1 MTNPRPEKVAAVEG
15 LEQRLKAS
23 SVIILTDYRGLSVDE
38 IGALR
43 GRLRDADVEYR
54 VTKNTLLA
62 LAAERCGLHGLSAYL
77 NGPTAAVFGKD
88 DPGVAARLLQDFI
101 RQYRKLEIKGAVI
114 DGEALDAD
122 AVRLLATLPSRPEL
136 QARAIAM
143 IQAPLRSLVTVL
155 NSSASA
161 LVYVIE
167 AYRSRREA
175 EEGVAAP
182 SPAPATAEATEAPG
196 VSIPSPATA
205 EAAQPAAPDPA
216 PVTAEAAAA
225 ASGPS
230 PAMPEAAQPAAP
242 GPAPVTA
249 EAAQAEAA
257 PGPAPMTPEAAQ
269 AEAAPS
275 PAPMTPEAAQPAAA
289 PGPAPVTAEA
299 AETRGASVPSPVT
312 AEAEEGATSVPSP
325 ATAETPEGEP
335 PPSSAPGAVAAAED
349 SAPSGDTPALDV
361 PTTPAAK
368 DGAGSGDA
376 RST

>member
-122 AVRLLATLPSRPEL
+122 AVRLLATLPSRAEL

-161 LVYVIE
+161 LVYVID

-175 EEGVAAP
+175 EEGAAAP
-182 SPAPATAEATEAPG
+182 SPTPVA
-196 VSIPSPATA
+196 A
-205 EAAQPAAPDPA
+205 EAAAEAAPPSPA
-216 PVTAEAAAA
+216 PVTAESAETA
-225 ASGPS
+225 G
-230 PAMPEAAQPAAP
+230 
-242 GPAPVTA
+242 APV
-249 EAAQAEAA
+249 
-257 PGPAPMTPEAAQ
+257 PG
-269 AEAAPS
+269 
-275 PAPMTPEAAQPAAA
+275 
-289 PGPAPVTAEA
+289 PVTAEA
-299 AETRGASVPSPVT
+299 AEGETSGPS
-312 AEAEEGATSVPSP
+312 
-325 ATAETPEGEP
+325 
-335 PPSSAPGAVAAAED
+335 
-349 SAPSGDTPALDV
+349 
-361 PTTPAAK
+361 
-368 DGAGSGDA
+368 
-376 RST
+376 

>member
-122 AVRLLATLPSRPEL
+122 AVRLLATLPSRAEL

-161 LVYVIE
+161 LVYVID

-175 EEGVAAP
+175 EEGAAAP
-182 SPAPATAEATEAPG
+182 SPTPVAAEAASGPSPAAAEAAQASAPPSPAPVTAESAETAGAPIPGPVTAEAAEGAA
-196 VSIPSPATA
+196 SDPSPATA
-205 EAAQPAAPDPA
+205 EAPEGAPA
-216 PVTAEAAAA
+216 PSSASGTAAAA
-225 ASGPS
+225 G
-230 PAMPEAAQPAAP
+230 
-242 GPAPVTA
+242 
-249 EAAQAEAA
+249 
-257 PGPAPMTPEAAQ
+257 
-269 AEAAPS
+269 
-275 PAPMTPEAAQPAAA
+275 
-289 PGPAPVTAEA
+289 
-299 AETRGASVPSPVT
+299 
-312 AEAEEGATSVPSP
+312 
-325 ATAETPEGEP
+325 
-335 PPSSAPGAVAAAED
+335 D

-361 PTTPAAK
+361 PTTPSAK

-376 RST
+376 QST

>member
-62 LAAERCGLHGLSAYL
+62 LAAERCGLHSLSAYL

-122 AVRLLATLPSRPEL
+122 AVRLLATLPSRAEL

-161 LVYVIE
+161 LVYVID

-175 EEGVAAP
+175 EEGAAAP
-182 SPAPATAEATEAPG
+182 SPTPVAAEAAAEATSGPSPAAAEAAQASAPPSPAPVTAESAETAGAPVPGPVTAEAAEGETSG
-196 VSIPSPATA
+196 PSPATA
-205 EAAQPAAPDPA
+205 EAAGETAAPD
-216 PVTAEAAAA
+216 
-225 ASGPS
+225 
-230 PAMPEAAQPAAP
+230 
-242 GPAPVTA
+242 
-249 EAAQAEAA
+249 
-257 PGPAPMTPEAAQ
+257 
-269 AEAAPS
+269 
-275 PAPMTPEAAQPAAA
+275 
-289 PGPAPVTAEA
+289 
-299 AETRGASVPSPVT
+299 
-312 AEAEEGATSVPSP
+312 PSP
-325 ATAETPEGEP
+325 ATAEAPEGAP
-335 PPSSAPGAVAAAED
+335 APSSAPGTAAAGED

-361 PTTPAAK
+361 PTTPSAK

-376 RST
+376 QST

>member
-122 AVRLLATLPSRPEL
+122 AVRLLATLPSRAEM
-136 QARAIAM
+136 QARAIAT
-143 IQAPLRSLVTVL
+143 IQAPLRSIVTVL

-175 EEGVAAP
+175 EEGAATP
-182 SPAPATAEATEAPG
+182 S
-196 VSIPSPATA
+196 
-205 EAAQPAAPDPA
+205 PA
-216 PVTAEAAAA
+216 PVTAEAA
-225 ASGPS
+225 PS
-230 PAMPEAAQPAAP
+230 
-242 GPAPVTA
+242 PAPVTA
-249 EAAQAEAA
+249 EAAPSGA
-257 PGPAPMTPEAAQ
+257 PG
-269 AEAAPS
+269 
-275 PAPMTPEAAQPAAA
+275 
-289 PGPAPVTAEA
+289 TA
-299 AETRGASVPSPVT
+299 
-312 AEAEEGATSVPSP
+312 
-325 ATAETPEGEP
+325 
-335 PPSSAPGAVAAAED
+335 AAAED

-361 PTTPAAK
+361 PTTPSAK

-376 RST
+376 QST

>member
-62 LAAERCGLHGLSAYL
+62 LAAERCGLHSLSAYL

-122 AVRLLATLPSRPEL
+122 AVRLLATLPSRAEM
-136 QARAIAM
+136 QARAIAT
-143 IQAPLRSLVTVL
+143 IQAPLRSIVTVL

-175 EEGVAAP
+175 EEGAAAP
-182 SPAPATAEATEAPG
+182 SPTPVAAEAASGPSPAAAEAAQASAPPSPAPVTAESAETAGAPVPGPVTAEAAGETAAPD
-196 VSIPSPATA
+196 PSPATA
-205 EAAQPAAPDPA
+205 EAP
-216 PVTAEAAAA
+216 
-225 ASGPS
+225 
-230 PAMPEAAQPAAP
+230 
-242 GPAPVTA
+242 
-249 EAAQAEAA
+249 
-257 PGPAPMTPEAAQ
+257 
-269 AEAAPS
+269 
-275 PAPMTPEAAQPAAA
+275 
-289 PGPAPVTAEA
+289 
-299 AETRGASVPSPVT
+299 
-312 AEAEEGATSVPSP
+312 EGAP
-325 ATAETPEGEP
+325 A
-335 PPSSAPGAVAAAED
+335 PSSAPGTAAAAED

-361 PTTPAAK
+361 PTTPSAK

-376 RST
+376 QST

>member
-122 AVRLLATLPSRPEL
+122 AVRLLATLPSRAEM
-136 QARAIAM
+136 QARAIAT
-143 IQAPLRSLVTVL
+143 IQAPLRSIVTVL

-175 EEGVAAP
+175 EEGAATP
-182 SPAPATAEATEAPG
+182 S
-196 VSIPSPATA
+196 
-205 EAAQPAAPDPA
+205 
-216 PVTAEAAAA
+216 
-225 ASGPS
+225 
-230 PAMPEAAQPAAP
+230 
-242 GPAPVTA
+242 
-249 EAAQAEAA
+249 
-257 PGPAPMTPEAAQ
+257 
-269 AEAAPS
+269 
-275 PAPMTPEAAQPAAA
+275 
-289 PGPAPVTAEA
+289 PAPVTAEA
-299 AETRGASVPSPVT
+299 AEAAAVHGSSPAAAEAAGAAVPGPGPVTEAVEAAASSPATAEAAEAVTSPAPVTSEAAGASHPSPVT
-312 AEAEEGATSVPSP
+312 AEAAPSP
-325 ATAETPEGEP
+325 APVTAEAA
-335 PPSSAPGAVAAAED
+335 PSSAPGTAAAAED
-349 SAPSGDTPALDV
+349 SAPSGETPALDA

-368 DGAGSGDA
+368 DGAESGDA
-376 RST
+376 EST

>member
-62 LAAERCGLHGLSAYL
+62 LAAERCGLHILSAYL

-122 AVRLLATLPSRPEL
+122 AVRLLATLPSRAEM
-136 QARAIAM
+136 QARAIAT
-143 IQAPLRSLVTVL
+143 IQAPLRSIVTVL

-175 EEGVAAP
+175 EEGAATP
-182 SPAPATAEATEAPG
+182 S
-196 VSIPSPATA
+196 
-205 EAAQPAAPDPA
+205 
-216 PVTAEAAAA
+216 
-225 ASGPS
+225 
-230 PAMPEAAQPAAP
+230 
-242 GPAPVTA
+242 
-249 EAAQAEAA
+249 
-257 PGPAPMTPEAAQ
+257 
-269 AEAAPS
+269 
-275 PAPMTPEAAQPAAA
+275 
-289 PGPAPVTAEA
+289 PAPVTAEA
-299 AETRGASVPSPVT
+299 AEAAAVHGSSPAAAEAAGAAVPGPGPVTEAVEAAASSPATAEAAEAVTSPAPVTSEAAGASHPSPVT
-312 AEAEEGATSVPSP
+312 AEAAPSP
-325 ATAETPEGEP
+325 APVTAEAA
-335 PPSSAPGAVAAAED
+335 PSSAPGTAAAAED
-349 SAPSGDTPALDV
+349 SAPSGETPALDA

-368 DGAGSGDA
+368 DGAESGDA
-376 RST
+376 EST

>member
-88 DPGVAARLLQDFI
+88 DPGVPARLLQDFI
-101 RQYRKLEIKGAVI
+101 RQYRKLEIKGALI

-122 AVRLLATLPSRPEL
+122 AVRLLATLPSRVEL

-175 EEGVAAP
+175 EEET
-182 SPAPATAEATEAPG
+182 AT
-196 VSIPSPATA
+196 
-205 EAAQPAAPDPA
+205 
-216 PVTAEAAAA
+216 
-225 ASGPS
+225 
-230 PAMPEAAQPAAP
+230 P
-242 GPAPVTA
+242 GPALV
-249 EAAQAEAA
+249 AADATE
-257 PGPAPMTPEAAQ
+257 G
-269 AEAAPS
+269 
-275 PAPMTPEAAQPAAA
+275 AAA

-299 AETRGASVPSPVT
+299 AEGAAAPGPAPVVAEAAEGAAAPGPAPVVAEAAEGAAAPGPAPVVAEAAEGAAAPGPAPVVAEAAEGAAAPGPSPVT
-312 AEAEEGATSVPSP
+312 AEAAEDP
-325 ATAETPEGEP
+325 ATPSGAATTGET
-335 PPSSAPGAVAAAED
+335 ARD
-349 SAPSGDTPALDV
+349 SAPSGGAPALDA
-361 PTTPAAK
+361 PTIPAAK
-368 DGAGSGDA
+368 DEAGGGDA
-376 RST
+376 QIDVDKPGRTLHPGRAEHGREDGNRSNR

>member
-122 AVRLLATLPSRPEL
+122 AVRLLATLPSRAEM
-136 QARAIAM
+136 QARAIAT
-143 IQAPLRSLVTVL
+143 IQAPLRSIVSVL
-155 NSSASA
+155 NSSGSA

-175 EEGVAAP
+175 EEGAATP
-182 SPAPATAEATEAPG
+182 S
-196 VSIPSPATA
+196 
-205 EAAQPAAPDPA
+205 
-216 PVTAEAAAA
+216 
-225 ASGPS
+225 
-230 PAMPEAAQPAAP
+230 
-242 GPAPVTA
+242 
-249 EAAQAEAA
+249 
-257 PGPAPMTPEAAQ
+257 
-269 AEAAPS
+269 
-275 PAPMTPEAAQPAAA
+275 
-289 PGPAPVTAEA
+289 PAPVTAEA
-299 AETRGASVPSPVT
+299 AEAAAVHGSSPAAAEAAGAAVPGPGPVTEAVEAAASSPATAEAAEAVTSPAPVTSEAAGASHPSPVT
-312 AEAEEGATSVPSP
+312 AEAAPSP
-325 ATAETPEGEP
+325 APVTAEAA
-335 PPSSAPGAVAAAED
+335 PSSAPGTAAAAED
-349 SAPSGDTPALDV
+349 SAPSGETPALDA

-368 DGAGSGDA
+368 DGAESGDA
-376 RST
+376 EST

>member
-122 AVRLLATLPSRPEL
+122 AVRLLATLPSRAEL

-161 LVYVIE
+161 LVYVID

-175 EEGVAAP
+175 EEGAAAP
-182 SPAPATAEATEAPG
+182 SPTPVAAEAASGPSPAAAEAAQASAPPSPAPVTAESAETAGAPVPGPVTAEAAEGETSG
-196 VSIPSPATA
+196 PSPATA
-205 EAAQPAAPDPA
+205 EAAGETAAPD
-216 PVTAEAAAA
+216 
-225 ASGPS
+225 
-230 PAMPEAAQPAAP
+230 
-242 GPAPVTA
+242 
-249 EAAQAEAA
+249 
-257 PGPAPMTPEAAQ
+257 
-269 AEAAPS
+269 
-275 PAPMTPEAAQPAAA
+275 
-289 PGPAPVTAEA
+289 
-299 AETRGASVPSPVT
+299 
-312 AEAEEGATSVPSP
+312 PSP
-325 ATAETPEGEP
+325 ATAEAPEGAP
-335 PPSSAPGAVAAAED
+335 APSSAPGTAAAAED

-361 PTTPAAK
+361 PTTPSAK

-376 RST
+376 QST

>member
-62 LAAERCGLHGLSAYL
+62 LAAERCGLHSLSAYL

-122 AVRLLATLPSRPEL
+122 AVRLLATLPSRAEL

-161 LVYVIE
+161 LVYAID

-175 EEGVAAP
+175 EEGAAAP
-182 SPAPATAEATEAPG
+182 SPTPVAAEAASGPSPAAAEAAQASAPPSPAPVTAESAETAGAPVPGPVTAEAAEGETSG
-196 VSIPSPATA
+196 PSPATA
-205 EAAQPAAPDPA
+205 EAAGETAAPD
-216 PVTAEAAAA
+216 
-225 ASGPS
+225 
-230 PAMPEAAQPAAP
+230 
-242 GPAPVTA
+242 
-249 EAAQAEAA
+249 
-257 PGPAPMTPEAAQ
+257 
-269 AEAAPS
+269 
-275 PAPMTPEAAQPAAA
+275 
-289 PGPAPVTAEA
+289 
-299 AETRGASVPSPVT
+299 
-312 AEAEEGATSVPSP
+312 PSP
-325 ATAETPEGEP
+325 ATAEAPEGAP
-335 PPSSAPGAVAAAED
+335 APSSAPGTAAAAED

-361 PTTPAAK
+361 PTTPSAK

-376 RST
+376 QST

>member
-122 AVRLLATLPSRPEL
+122 AVRLLATLPSRAEM
-136 QARAIAM
+136 QARAIAT
-143 IQAPLRSLVTVL
+143 IQAPLRSIVTVL

-175 EEGVAAP
+175 EEGAATP
-182 SPAPATAEATEAPG
+182 S
-196 VSIPSPATA
+196 
-205 EAAQPAAPDPA
+205 
-216 PVTAEAAAA
+216 
-225 ASGPS
+225 
-230 PAMPEAAQPAAP
+230 
-242 GPAPVTA
+242 
-249 EAAQAEAA
+249 
-257 PGPAPMTPEAAQ
+257 
-269 AEAAPS
+269 
-275 PAPMTPEAAQPAAA
+275 
-289 PGPAPVTAEA
+289 PAPVTAEA
-299 AETRGASVPSPVT
+299 AEAA
-312 AEAEEGATSVPSP
+312 AEATSGPSP
-325 ATAETPEGEP
+325 ATAEAAASGPSPAAAESAQASAPPSPAPVTAESAETAGAPVPGPVTAEAAEGETSGPSPATAEAAGETAAPDPSPATAEAPEGAP
-335 PPSSAPGAVAAAED
+335 APSSAPGTAAAAED

-361 PTTPAAK
+361 PTTPRAK

-376 RST
+376 QST

>member
-15 LEQRLKAS
+15 LEQRLRAS

-62 LAAERCGLHGLSAYL
+62 LAAERCGLHGLAAYL

-114 DGEALDAD
+114 DGEAVDAD
-122 AVRLLATLPSRPEL
+122 AVRLLATLPSRAEL

-161 LVYVIE
+161 LVYIIE

-175 EEGVAAP
+175 EEGAA
-182 SPAPATAEATEAPG
+182 S
-196 VSIPSPATA
+196 
-205 EAAQPAAPDPA
+205 PA
-216 PVTAEAAAA
+216 PVTAEGAHGV
-225 ASGPS
+225 SS
-230 PAMPEAAQPAAP
+230 PALGTTEAA
-242 GPAPVTA
+242 
-249 EAAQAEAA
+249 EA
-257 PGPAPMTPEAAQ
+257 
-269 AEAAPS
+269 
-275 PAPMTPEAAQPAAA
+275 AAA
-289 PGPAPVTAEA
+289 PGPSPVTVEA
-299 AETRGASVPSPVT
+299 AEGVAAPGPSPVTVEAAEGVAAPGPSPATVEAAEGVAAPGPSPVTVEAAEGAAAPGPSPVTVEAAEGVAAPSPSPVIVEAAEGEAAPGPSPVT
-312 AEAEEGATSVPSP
+312 AEAAR
-325 ATAETPEGEP
+325 ETPAPSAAPETPGAAEGSAPSEGTP
-335 PPSSAPGAVAAAED
+335 AQDVTTTSSAPVDE
-349 SAPSGDTPALDV
+349 
-361 PTTPAAK
+361 
-368 DGAGSGDA
+368 AGSGDA
-376 RST
+376 KST

>member
-114 DGEALDAD
+114 AGEALDAD
-122 AVRLLATLPSRPEL
+122 AVRLLATLPSRAEL

-161 LVYVIE
+161 LVYVID

-175 EEGVAAP
+175 EEGAAAP
-182 SPAPATAEATEAPG
+182 SPTPVAAEAAAEAAASG
-196 VSIPSPATA
+196 PSPATA
-205 EAAQPAAPDPA
+205 EAAASGPG
-216 PVTAEAAAA
+216 PVTAAAAEGET
-225 ASGPS
+225 SG
-230 PAMPEAAQPAAP
+230 
-242 GPAPVTA
+242 
-249 EAAQAEAA
+249 
-257 PGPAPMTPEAAQ
+257 
-269 AEAAPS
+269 
-275 PAPMTPEAAQPAAA
+275 
-289 PGPAPVTAEA
+289 
-299 AETRGASVPSPVT
+299 
-312 AEAEEGATSVPSP
+312 PSP
-325 ATAETPEGEP
+325 ATAEAAGETAAPDPSPATAEAPEG
-335 PPSSAPGAVAAAED
+335 
-349 SAPSGDTPALDV
+349 
-361 PTTPAAK
+361 
-368 DGAGSGDA
+368 
-376 RST
+376 

>member
-62 LAAERCGLHGLSAYL
+62 LPAERCGLHGLSAYL

-122 AVRLLATLPSRPEL
+122 AVRLLATLPSRAEL

-161 LVYVIE
+161 LVYVIA

-175 EEGVAAP
+175 EEGAAAP
-182 SPAPATAEATEAPG
+182 S
-196 VSIPSPATA
+196 
-205 EAAQPAAPDPA
+205 
-216 PVTAEAAAA
+216 
-225 ASGPS
+225 
-230 PAMPEAAQPAAP
+230 
-242 GPAPVTA
+242 
-249 EAAQAEAA
+249 
-257 PGPAPMTPEAAQ
+257 
-269 AEAAPS
+269 
-275 PAPMTPEAAQPAAA
+275 
-289 PGPAPVTAEA
+289 
-299 AETRGASVPSPVT
+299 
-312 AEAEEGATSVPSP
+312 
-325 ATAETPEGEP
+325 
-335 PPSSAPGAVAAAED
+335 
-349 SAPSGDTPALDV
+349 
-361 PTTPAAK
+361 AK

-376 RST
+376 QST

>member
-62 LAAERCGLHGLSAYL
+62 LAAERCGLHILSAYL

-122 AVRLLATLPSRPEL
+122 AVRLLATLPSRAEL

-161 LVYVIE
+161 LVYVID

-175 EEGVAAP
+175 EEGAAAP
-182 SPAPATAEATEAPG
+182 SPTPVAAEAASGPSPAAAEAAQASAPPSPAPVTAESAETAGAPVPGPVTAEAAEGETSG
-196 VSIPSPATA
+196 PSPATA
-205 EAAQPAAPDPA
+205 EAAGETAAPD
-216 PVTAEAAAA
+216 
-225 ASGPS
+225 
-230 PAMPEAAQPAAP
+230 
-242 GPAPVTA
+242 
-249 EAAQAEAA
+249 
-257 PGPAPMTPEAAQ
+257 
-269 AEAAPS
+269 
-275 PAPMTPEAAQPAAA
+275 
-289 PGPAPVTAEA
+289 
-299 AETRGASVPSPVT
+299 
-312 AEAEEGATSVPSP
+312 PSP
-325 ATAETPEGEP
+325 ATAEAPEGAP
-335 PPSSAPGAVAAAED
+335 APSSAPGTAAAAED

-361 PTTPAAK
+361 PTTPSAK

-376 RST
+376 QST